1 MNTGLLRD
9 LTGLLGSGNVST
21 DQKHLDDYAGDALG
35 DYRAFGAV
43 HRLDARPEA
52 VAWPT
57 TTNDVS
63 RVLRLANRLD
73 VPVVPYGGGTGV
85 MGAAVSNDGCIVLN
99 LQRMNR
105 VCRVS
110 RRDMTIRAQAGVVLE
125 SAAAALR
132 SEGLLLGHDPW
143 SRPIATVGGALSTN
157 GVGYTAA
164 KYGPMGDQ
172 AMGLEAVLPDG
183 EIVRTQE
190 VPKRSYGPSLAH
202 LLIGTEGTL
211 GVITEATLRAFPLPE
226 RRILRA
232 IEFPSFE
239 AGFEAV
245 VAMYAEGVQPAM
257 LDYGEELWR
266 DGESV
271 ESDATVYLAFE
282 GFAEEAEAHDG
293 RAARI
298 CESMGGRPAIE
309 GEAEH
314 FWRTR
319 HAPGERYLR
328 QVLQS
333 GDVAGARRAR
343 SEYRMEYLHVALP
356 VSKVLEYRRRCQE
369 LLRERRAI
377 VREWSLW
384 ARPEMLSF
392 LFLEEDDGGGQTSS
406 DMAEVVD
413 RTLTLAQDMGG
424 TMEYCH
430 GVGVKLAHL
439 MERELGAGMSAAQK
453 IKRALDPRNILNPGK
468 QLG

>member
-9 LTGLLGSGNVST
+9 LTRLLGAGNVSA
-21 DQKHLDDYAGDALG
+21 DAKRLADYAGDALG

-43 HRLDARPEA
+43 HRLYARPA
-52 VAWPT
+52 VVAWPT
-57 TTNDVS
+57 STDDVS

-73 VPVVPYGGGTGV
+73 VPVAPYGGGTGV

-125 SAAAALR
+125 DAAAALR
-132 SEGLLLGHDPW
+132 SERLLLGHDPW

-164 KYGPMGDQ
+164 KHGSMGDQ
-172 AMGLEAVLPDG
+172 ALGLEAVLPDG
-183 EIVRTQE
+183 EIVRTRD

-211 GVITEATLRAFPLPE
+211 GVITEATLRAFPQPE

-232 IEFPSFE
+232 VEFPSFE

-245 VAMYAEGVQPAM
+245 VAMYAQGVQPAM

-266 DGESV
+266 DGQSV

-282 GFAEEAEAHDG
+282 GFSEEAEAHDG
-293 RAARI
+293 RAIRI
-298 CESMGGRPAIE
+298 CESMGGRPAGE
-309 GEAEH
+309 GEAER

-333 GDVAGARRAR
+333 SDVAGARRAR

-356 VSKVLEYRRRCQE
+356 VSQVLEYRRRCQE
-369 LLRERRAI
+369 LLGESRAI

-392 LFLEEDDGGGQTSS
+392 LFLEEDDAGGQTSC
-406 DMAEVVD
+406 DMGEVVD

-439 MERELGAGMSAAQK
+439 MERELGSGMNAARK
-453 IKRALDPRNILNPGK
+453 IKRALDPKNILNPGK

>member
-1 MNTGLLRD
+1 M
-9 LTGLLGSGNVST
+9 
-21 DQKHLDDYAGDALG
+21 
-35 DYRAFGAV
+35 
-43 HRLDARPEA
+43 
-52 VAWPT
+52 
-57 TTNDVS
+57 
-63 RVLRLANRLD
+63 
-73 VPVVPYGGGTGV
+73 
-85 MGAAVSNDGCIVLN
+85 
-99 LQRMNR
+99 
-105 VCRVS
+105 
-110 RRDMTIRAQAGVVLE
+110 
-125 SAAAALR
+125 
-132 SEGLLLGHDPW
+132 
-143 SRPIATVGGALSTN
+143 
-157 GVGYTAA
+157 
-164 KYGPMGDQ
+164 
-172 AMGLEAVLPDG
+172 
-183 EIVRTQE
+183 
-190 VPKRSYGPSLAH
+190 PKRSYGPSLAH

-271 ESDATVYLAFE
+271 ETDATVYLAFE
-282 GFAEEAEAHDG
+282 GFSEEAEAHDG
-293 RAARI
+293 RAVKI

-356 VSKVLEYRRRCQE
+356 VSRVLEYRRRCQE

-392 LFLEEDDGGGQTSS
+392 LFLEEDDGGGQTSA

-430 GVGVKLAHL
+430 GVGVKLAPPDGARVGRGH
-439 MERELGAGMSAAQK
+439 ERRAKDQARPGPAKHPEPGQAAGLGGGPENPIRSKGNGSAG
-453 IKRALDPRNILNPGK
+453 G
-468 QLG
+468 

>member
-1 MNTGLLRD
+1 MNSGLLRD
-9 LTGLLGSGNVST
+9 LTRLLGSGSVSR
-21 DQKHLDDYAGDALG
+21 DPKHLDDYAGDALG

-43 HRLDARPEA
+43 HRLYSRPA
-52 VAWPT
+52 VVAWPSST
-57 TTNDVS
+57 QDVS
-63 RVLRLANRLD
+63 RVLRLANRLG

-85 MGAAVSNDGCIVLN
+85 MGAAVSDAGCVVLN
-99 LQRMNR
+99 LQRMDSIR
-105 VCRVS
+105 RVS

-125 SAAAALR
+125 AAATALR
-132 SEGLLLGHDPW
+132 SERLLLGHDPW

-164 KYGPMGDQ
+164 KYGSMGEQ

-183 EIVRTQE
+183 EIVRTKD

-211 GVITEATLRAFPLPE
+211 GVITEATLRAFPQPE

-239 AGFEAV
+239 GGFEAV

-266 DGESV
+266 DGQSV

-282 GFAEEAEAHDG
+282 GFSEEAEAHDG
-293 RAARI
+293 RAMRI
-298 CESMGGRPAIE
+298 CEAMGGLPAEE
-309 GEAEH
+309 GEAER

-328 QVLQS
+328 QVLRS
-333 GDVAGARRAR
+333 DDVAGARRAR

-356 VSKVLEYRRRCQE
+356 VSRVLEYRRRCQE
-369 LLRERRAI
+369 LLGERRAI

-392 LFLEEDDGGGQTSS
+392 LFLEEEDAGGQTSS
-406 DMAEVVD
+406 GMGDVVD

-439 MERELGAGMSAAQK
+439 MERELGSGMNAARK
-453 IKRALDPRNILNPGK
+453 IKRALDPKNILNPGK

>member
-1 MNTGLLRD
+1 M
-9 LTGLLGSGNVST
+9 
-21 DQKHLDDYAGDALG
+21 
-35 DYRAFGAV
+35 
-43 HRLDARPEA
+43 
-52 VAWPT
+52 
-57 TTNDVS
+57 
-63 RVLRLANRLD
+63 
-73 VPVVPYGGGTGV
+73 
-85 MGAAVSNDGCIVLN
+85 
-99 LQRMNR
+99 
-105 VCRVS
+105 
-110 RRDMTIRAQAGVVLE
+110 
-125 SAAAALR
+125 
-132 SEGLLLGHDPW
+132 
-143 SRPIATVGGALSTN
+143 GGALSTN

-183 EIVRTQE
+183 EIVRTPE

-232 IEFPSFE
+232 IEFPDFE
-239 AGFEAV
+239 VGFEAV

-282 GFAEEAEAHDG
+282 GFSEEAEAHDG
-293 RAARI
+293 RAVKI

-356 VSKVLEYRRRCQE
+356 VSRVLEYRRRCQE

-392 LFLEEDDGGGQTSS
+392 LFLEEDDGGGQTSA

-439 MERELGAGMSAAQK
+439 MERELGAGMSAARK
-453 IKRALDPRNILNPGK
+453 IKRALDPKNILNPGK

>member
-1 MNTGLLRD
+1 MNTGLIRD
-9 LTGLLGSGNVST
+9 LTRLLGSGNVSA
-21 DQKHLDDYAGDALG
+21 DGKHLDDYAADALG

-43 HRLDARPEA
+43 RRLYARPA
-52 VAWPT
+52 VVAWPAST
-57 TTNDVS
+57 EDVS
-63 RVLRLANRLD
+63 RVLRFANRLD

-99 LQRMNR
+99 LQRMDR
-105 VCRVS
+105 LCRVS

-125 SAAAALR
+125 DAADALR
-132 SEGLLLGHDPW
+132 SERMLLGHDPW

-164 KYGPMGDQ
+164 KYGSMGDQ

-183 EIVRTQE
+183 EIVRTAE

-211 GVITEATLRAFPLPE
+211 GVITEATLRAFPRPE

-232 IEFPSFE
+232 VDFPSFE

-245 VAMYAEGVQPAM
+245 VTMYAEGVQPAM

-266 DGESV
+266 DGQSV

-282 GFAEEAEAHDG
+282 GFSEEAEAHDG
-293 RAARI
+293 RAMRI
-298 CESMGGRPAIE
+298 CEAMSGSPASE

-314 FWRTR
+314 FWQTR

-356 VSKVLEYRRRCQE
+356 VSQVLEYRRRCQE
-369 LLRERRAI
+369 LLGEKRAI

-392 LFLEEDDGGGQTSS
+392 LFLEEDDDGGQTSS
-406 DMAEVVD
+406 GMGEVVD
-413 RTLTLAQDMGG
+413 RTLALAQDMGG

-439 MERELGAGMSAAQK
+439 MERELGSGMNAARK
-453 IKRALDPRNILNPGK
+453 IKRALDPNNILNPGK

>member
-1 MNTGLLRD
+1 MNTGLLQD
-9 LTGLLGSGNVST
+9 LTRLLGSGNVST
-21 DQKHLDDYAGDALG
+21 DGRHLDDYAGDALG

-57 TTNDVS
+57 TTKDVS
-63 RVLRLANRLD
+63 HVLKLANRLD

-85 MGAAVSNDGCIVLN
+85 MGAAVSNDDCIVLN
-99 LQRMNR
+99 LQRMDR

-271 ESDATVYLAFE
+271 ESDATVYLGVR
-282 GFAEEAEAHDG
+282 GFCGGSRSARRQGREDLRVLWAGALPLRARPSTSGARATHRASDIFG
-293 RAARI
+293 RCCRAATW
-298 CESMGGRPAIE
+298 P
-309 GEAEH
+309 
-314 FWRTR
+314 
-319 HAPGERYLR
+319 APGGPAASIAWSTCTSRCPCPEC
-328 QVLQS
+328 S
-333 GDVAGARRAR
+333 STAAAAR
-343 SEYRMEYLHVALP
+343 SCCG
-356 VSKVLEYRRRCQE
+356 K
-369 LLRERRAI
+369 
-377 VREWSLW
+377 
-384 ARPEMLSF
+384 
-392 LFLEEDDGGGQTSS
+392 GGP
-406 DMAEVVD
+406 
-413 RTLTLAQDMGG
+413 L
-424 TMEYCH
+424 
-430 GVGVKLAHL
+430 
-439 MERELGAGMSAAQK
+439 
-453 IKRALDPRNILNPGK
+453 
-468 QLG
+468 

>member
-9 LTGLLGSGNVST
+9 LTRLLGPHNVSS
-21 DQKHLDDYAGDALG
+21 DAYDLDDYAGDALG

-43 HRLDARPEA
+43 HQLYDRPDA

-57 TTNDVS
+57 STEDVS

-99 LQRMNR
+99 LQRMDR
-105 VCRVS
+105 ICRVS

-125 SAAAALR
+125 TAAAALR
-132 SEGLLLGHDPW
+132 PERLLLGHDPW

-164 KYGPMGDQ
+164 KYGSMGDQ

-183 EIVRTQE
+183 EIVRTKD

-211 GVITEATLRAFPLPE
+211 GVITEATLRAFPQPE
-226 RRILRA
+226 RRIIRA

-266 DGESV
+266 DGQSV

-293 RAARI
+293 RAMRV
-298 CESMGGRPAIE
+298 CESMGGSPAGE
-309 GEAEH
+309 GEAER

-369 LLRERRAI
+369 LLGESRAI

-392 LFLEEDDGGGQTSS
+392 LFLEEDDAGGQTSS
-406 DMAEVVD
+406 DMGEVVD

-439 MERELGAGMSAAQK
+439 MERELGSGMNAARK
-453 IKRALDPRNILNPGK
+453 IKRALDPKNILNPGK